1 MTNSMK
7 NTNITLLVYLTIK
20 KRKFFFQKEQNP
32 EINIT
37 VSDAL
42 TGSSVLTN
50 IEKLFR
56 NWTPFVSF
64 DLQFLA
70 KYP

>member
-1 MTNSMK
+1 MK
-7 NTNITLLVYLTIK
+7 NTNITFLVYLPKK
-20 KRKFFFQKEQNP
+20 KRKFFFQKEQNSVM
-32 EINIT
+32 NIT

-50 IEKLFR
+50 IAKLFR
-56 NWTPFVSF
+56 NWTPFASF
-64 DLQFLA
+64 NLQFLA